1 MDLSG
6 LTVIH
11 VAVGH
16 RGGDCDGMVEVLD
29 HGGNGL
35 DKRRLAHGALARPV
49 AGVLRYPVN
58 IRGLHGVLRSA
69 SARVERV
76 HVPERWLVRRVV
88 GGTVGH

>member
-1 MDLSG
+1 MGLLG

-16 RGGDCDGMVEVLD
+16 RGGDYDGMVEVLD
-29 HGGNGL
+29 HSGNGL

-58 IRGLHGVLRSA
+58 IRGHGVLSSA

-76 HVPERWLVRRVV
+76 HVSERWLVRRVV
-88 GGTVGH
+88 GRPMGH